1 MFSRMVWYFFLLPLL
16 EKEISISGEQVADN
30 KIRETLSNLLSNPW
44 KVAETRK
51 FPNRFRRK
59 PLKFDHSAPKADN
72 ARWKKRGN
80 EVLTRST
87 GGCASHV
94 ENDKWGISIPRIP
107 EEEDSVSKDVFVCL
121 FIYLCNE
128 LKHRHQSR
136 LLVSS
141 IFSSSFFPPRKFVQR
156 WRVRALIANSLTRI
170 LLHFILQ
177 LLQRVVKK
185 LDTVGD
191 KAARTRFQSSRDGL
205 LNAFRKFIRACSH
218 WERH

>member
-1 MFSRMVWYFFLLPLL
+1 MFSRIFFSSSSLRKRNIDINENKWRIIRSEKPRQISNRTRGKWQKLVNFPIASTEILESTILP
-16 EKEISISGEQVADN
+16 
-30 KIRETLSNLLSNPW
+30 
-44 KVAETRK
+44 
-51 FPNRFRRK
+51 
-59 PLKFDHSAPKADN
+59 APKADN

>member
-1 MFSRMVWYFFLLPLL
+1 M
-16 EKEISISGEQVADN
+16 ADN
-30 KIRETLSNLLSNPW
+30 KIRETPQISYR
-44 KVAETRK
+44 TRGK
-51 FPNRFRRK
+51 WQKLVNFPIASTEILESTIL
-59 PLKFDHSAPKADN
+59 PAPKADN

-156 WRVRALIANSLTRI
+156 
-170 LLHFILQ
+170 
-177 LLQRVVKK
+177 
-185 LDTVGD
+185 
-191 KAARTRFQSSRDGL
+191 
-205 LNAFRKFIRACSH
+205 
-218 WERH
+218 

>member
-1 MFSRMVWYFFLLPLL
+1 MFSRIFFSSFSLRKRNIDINENKWRIIRSEKPRQISYRTRGKWQKLVNFPIASTEILESTILP
-16 EKEISISGEQVADN
+16 
-30 KIRETLSNLLSNPW
+30 
-44 KVAETRK
+44 
-51 FPNRFRRK
+51 
-59 PLKFDHSAPKADN
+59 APKADN

-107 EEEDSVSKDVFVCL
+107 EEEDSVSKDVFICL

>member
-1 MFSRMVWYFFLLPLL
+1 M
-16 EKEISISGEQVADN
+16 ADN
-30 KIRETLSNLLSNPW
+30 KIRETPSNLLSNPW

-121 FIYLCNE
+121 FIYLFMQRI
-128 LKHRHQSR
+128 KAST
-136 LLVSS
+136 S
-141 IFSSSFFPPRKFVQR
+141 ITPPRF
-156 WRVRALIANSLTRI
+156 
-170 LLHFILQ
+170 LHF
-177 LLQRVVKK
+177 LLLLFSPAEICSTMTR
-185 LDTVGD
+185 
-191 KAARTRFQSSRDGL
+191 ARADR
-205 LNAFRKFIRACSH
+205 
-218 WERH
+218 